1 VTNTEIE
8 TVTDTEISSE
18 VKTRR
23 RFRLFWC
30 VHPLQALLEAWGLAF
45 LVLYLLSCVVGQVQA
60 TVFSN
65 GTLMICGLAGM
76 WVTLRA
82 RVPDHTLW
90 LQVLWELG
98 VGAVLSLSLAVGL
111 QVLSELLG
119 WTGVWDTAVADRS
132 VVTILLGLTGVGYL
146 VARVGVRVWL
156 FWNRLRKRRMV
167 FALTHALLTLPVI
180 TMAVFVVGMTALT
193 VLSGQLATQR
203 PESGGW
209 IALLADRFFLTVM
222 PVLGI
227 SVVMISLS
235 LVMLIVPAAVFSY
248 VVARRTT
255 RRLGALAQKARAMS
269 EGEYGA
275 RVEVSGEDEVAQLQ
289 RDFNTMAAQLEGTL
303 GDLARERDTVSSLEA
318 ERRKLVASVSHELR
332 TPVATVRAMLES
344 ILERDDDALSDALRA
359 DMETMDGEVKRLQG
373 LIDDLFTLSRAEVG
387 QLDLVCKPV
396 DVGPVVQHAVDAMAP
411 LAWRSD
417 RVQVVADMPKGLPP
431 ALADRSRVAQVLA
444 NLLRNGVRHTQPGG
458 IVAVMA
464 AAEAGAIRLEVRDT
478 GEGIV
483 PEDLPHVW
491 DRFYRGESARKQDSR
506 GAGLGLS
513 LVRELVEA
521 MGGSVSA
528 ESVVGEGS
536 TFTVRLPRA
545 QDVDLVDHA

>member
-8 TVTDTEISSE
+8 TR
-18 VKTRR
+18 K
-23 RFRLFWC
+23 RFRLFLC
-30 VHPLQALLEAWGLAF
+30 VHPLQALVEAWVVAF
-45 LVLYLLSCVVGQVQA
+45 LVLFLLSCVVGRVQA
-60 TVFSN
+60 TVFFN
-65 GTLMICGLAGM
+65 GTLLICGLAGI

-82 RVPDHTLW
+82 RIPDHPIW

-111 QVLSELLG
+111 QVVSEWLG
-119 WTGVWDTAVADRS
+119 WTGVWNTAIVDRS

-180 TMAVFVVGMTALT
+180 AVAVFVLGMTAVT
-193 VLSGQLATQR
+193 VLTGQLGAPI
-203 PESGGW
+203 PESSGW
-209 IALLADRFFLTVM
+209 FPLVADRFFLTVM

-227 SVVMISLS
+227 SVVMISLA
-235 LVMLIVPAAVFSY
+235 LIVLIAPAAVFSY

-255 RRLGALAQKARAMS
+255 RRLGVLAQKARAMS
-269 EGEYGA
+269 DGEYSA

-289 RDFNTMAAQLEGTL
+289 RDFNAMAAQLQGTL

-344 ILERDDDALSDALRA
+344 VLERDDDVLPDSLRA
-359 DMETMDGEVKRLQG
+359 DMETMDGEVKRLQS

-387 QLDLVCKPV
+387 QLDLVCEPV

-417 RVQVVADMPKGLPP
+417 RVQVVADLPDDLP
-431 ALADRSRVAQVLA
+431 SALVDRSRLEQVLA

-464 AAEAGAIRLEVRDT
+464 EAEQEAIRLEVRDT
-478 GEGIV
+478 GEGIA
-483 PEDLPHVW
+483 PEDLSHVW

-513 LVRELVEA
+513 LVRELVKA

-528 ESVVGEGS
+528 ASVLGEGS

-545 QDVDLVDHA
+545 RDTD